1 MPVTDAQGPERRL
14 IHSVELGTLCACYGG
29 LLTPKQRLALRLHCD
44 EDLTLAEIADEM
56 NVSRQNVH
64 ELIARSEQKLRRYE
78 AALHLARQAEDT
90 RAALLRALEAL
101 DAGDAGRTRDT
112 LARLMQQLDEEEP
125 RDGV

>member
-1 MPVTDAQGPERRL
+1 MTDAQGPERRL
-14 IHSVELGTLCACYGG
+14 LHSVELGTLCACYGG
-29 LLTPKQRLALRLHCD
+29 LLTDKQRLALRLHCD

-78 AALHLARQAEDT
+78 AALHLARQAENT
-90 RAALLRALEAL
+90 RAGLTRAL
-101 DAGDAGRTRDT
+101 DALNAGDAALTRAT
-112 LARLMQQLDEEEP
+112 LTHLMQQLDEEEP